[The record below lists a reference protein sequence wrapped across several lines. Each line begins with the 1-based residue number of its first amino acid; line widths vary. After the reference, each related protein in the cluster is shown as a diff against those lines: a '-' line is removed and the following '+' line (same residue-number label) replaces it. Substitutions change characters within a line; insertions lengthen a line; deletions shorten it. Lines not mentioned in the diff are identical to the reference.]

1 MKKKC
6 IPSLLAV
13 AFGATAALP
22 AFAQEEAAEP
32 TFDPK
37 GAFEYYTGLQLEG
50 FLQLGA
56 SANTKTSHDAATGG
70 HSNFP
75 ITGPADEGLQLNAL
89 QLIISRDIKT
99 NILPRITPLPG
110 PMPWEYSWGLRAE
123 LMYGRNGLPASMAGW
138 DANWG
143 INRTPAGT
151 VPGSNRQLYLAMPQ
165 VFAQFYAP
173 WGHGMALT
181 LGRFGAGVGYEI
193 APAIRQA
200 PNFFYSHTFM
210 FVAQPDQVAGGLLS
224 AHLMEGEYG
233 LLGGELGV
241 VNGRQNWRD
250 NNDSKSVLGAL
261 RWRSSDMNTWVDYS
275 FMVGNEQND
284 PSTTPQMPIQR
295 LISPRGQRREHH
307 SLVAQ
312 FKPTGTLRAA
322 VEFGW
327 GRQKGDGRAD
337 TIDILT
343 GPGFTGA
350 QYSGVNG
357 LLAYR
362 VAHDLEV
369 GVRGEVF
376 RDPKGFALFPTTA
389 VPGTFNALTLGARYH
404 FHKNVLFR
412 PEVRYDWQSKHN
424 GIPAYGGGTATRQTT
439 VSADLVLY
447 Y

>member
-1 MKKKC
+1 MKMKC
-6 IPSLLAV
+6 LPALLA
-13 AFGATAALP
+13 ATLGSAVHLP
-22 AFAQEEAAEP
+22 GLAQEDAPEP

-37 GAFEYYTGLQLEG
+37 GAFEYYTGLNLEG
-50 FLQLGA
+50 FLQIGA
-56 SANTKTSHDAATGG
+56 STNTKSSHTQSTGG

-75 ITGPADEGLQLNAL
+75 ITGPADEGLQFNAL
-89 QLIISRDIKT
+89 QLMISRDIKT

-110 PMPWEYSWGLRAE
+110 PMPWEYSWGMRAE
-123 LMYGRNGLPASMAGW
+123 LMYGRNGLPAGMQGF

-143 INRTPAGT
+143 VNRTPAGT
-151 VPGSNRQLYLAMPQ
+151 VPGSTRQNYLAMPQ

-181 LGRFGAGVGYEI
+181 VGRFGAGVGYEI
-193 APAIRQA
+193 PPAIRQA

-210 FVAQPDQVAGGLLS
+210 FVAQPDQVAGALLS
-224 AHLMEGEYG
+224 AHLMEGPYG
-233 LLGGELGV
+233 LLGGEVGV

-250 NNDSKSVLGAL
+250 NNDSRSVLGAL
-261 RWRSSDMNTWVDYS
+261 RWRSSDMNTWIDYS

-284 PSTTPQMPIQR
+284 PSTTPQMPIAR

-312 FKPTGTLRAA
+312 FKPGTALRAA
-322 VEFGW
+322 VEYGW
-327 GRQKGDGRAD
+327 GRQKGDGQAD

-350 QYSGVNG
+350 QYSGISG

-362 VAHDLEV
+362 VAHDLEL
-369 GVRGEVF
+369 GLRGETF

-389 VPGTFNALTLGARYH
+389 VPGNFNAVTLGARYN

-412 PEVRYDWQSKHN
+412 PEVRYDWQTRNS
-424 GIPAYGGGTATRQTT
+424 GVQAYGSGTASRQTT